1 MAGEDF
7 RTVSGSIAGLTLL
20 ASGRLS
26 DIFAWEPGTV
36 VKVFRNAGRPS
47 LGGPIID
54 TSSIDR
60 QAALADEARRT
71 RAAATTGV
79 RVPQVIG
86 LIEIEGEPGMVM
98 ERVDGPTLQEGLSN
112 GSASIEEV
120 ARITGGLQA
129 RLLATPVVAPL
140 PRLKDD
146 VAKRLERADSV
157 PADLKDALLSLLRDL
172 PDGDAFCHGDL
183 HSSNVIMSAEGP
195 VLIDWPN
202 AALGH
207 PLADVART
215 IAVIEAAGGAQDAP
229 WGEFLH
235 AHVRA
240 YRASD
245 GWWDGRTLRGW
256 VTIQRAHRISA
267 AVPEERERL
276 LRKLRRAVVAS
287 PR

>member
-1 MAGEDF
+1 MPPDQF
-7 RTVSGSIAGLTLL
+7 RRVRSSLADLTLL

-54 TSSIDR
+54 TSSINR
-60 QAALADEARRT
+60 HAAFTDEARRT

-79 RVPQVIG
+79 RVPRVIE

-112 GSASIEEV
+112 GNASIAEV
-120 ARITGGLQA
+120 ARITGELQA
-129 RLLATPVVAPL
+129 RLLATPVIAPL
-140 PRLKDD
+140 PRLKGDIT
-146 VAKRLERADSV
+146 KRLERATSV
-157 PADLKDALLSLLRDL
+157 PPDLKDALLRLLQDL
-172 PDGDAFCHGDL
+172 PDADFLCHGDL
-183 HSSNVIMSAEGP
+183 HGSNVIMSAEGP
-195 VLIDWPN
+195 VVIDWPN

-240 YRASD
+240 YRAT
-245 GWWDGRTLRGW
+245 GAWDGPTLRGW

-276 LRKLRRAVVAS
+276 LVKMRRALGVT
-287 PR
+287 